1 MAKSPDLST
10 WVRELMAQHQGAL
23 VRYAQHITCD
33 LELARD
39 AVQDTFLRL
48 CSQDPGE
55 LAGRIAPWLFTVCR
69 NRALDLKRKERRM
82 KPLEDAHLAV
92 PIESEDAPPQ
102 RAEKRQEMANVL
114 RVINQLPTNQ
124 QEVVRLKFQN
134 NLSYKEISDVTGLSV
149 SNVGFILHT
158 AIRAMRK
165 QLTAT
170 SVAKAGE

>member
-1 MAKSPDLST
+1 MADTDTSS
-10 WVRELMAQHQGAL
+10 WVRELLAEYQGAL
-23 VRYAQHITCD
+23 VRYAQHITSD

-48 CSQDPGE
+48 CSQDPKQ

-82 KPLEDAHLAV
+82 KPLEDAHAI
-92 PIESEDAPPQ
+92 PTEAEDSPQ
-102 RAEKRQEMANVL
+102 KQAERREEMTNIS
-114 RVINQLPTNQ
+114 RMMSQLPTNQ
-124 QEVVRLKFQN
+124 QEVMRLKFQN
-134 NLSYKEISDVTGLSV
+134 GLSYKEISEVTGLTV

-158 AIRAMRK
+158 AIRSMRK

-170 SVAKAGE
+170 KVAQAGE